1 MTDDRVR
8 ITPEVIADLRTR
20 LATDHVDD
28 LAYEGRDHD
37 SEACE
42 RCVGERL
49 LIQHASALID
59 AAGRCGHAVFMRA
72 FVESQNDILNDT
84 VRHWQEQYARERDA
98 WQARHDQAVELVN
111 VAVAR
116 AERAEAALA
125 TQLPVVTCARGL
137 VHHWG
142 HNFDIHGRMALEEK
156 VNALNAAERVGIADK
171 EIATIEE
178 APNPGIS
185 PRDDCGHGHFWG
197 LNCRDCE
204 TEKEPS

>member
-20 LATDHVDD
+20 LATDHVADD
-28 LAYEGRDHD
+28 DALVHD

-49 LIQHASALID
+49 LIRHASDLLD

-84 VRHWQEQYARERDA
+84 VRHWQDQYARERDA

-116 AERAEAALA
+116 AERAEARLA
-125 TQLPVVTCARGL
+125 EAERFSPDEATAIR
-137 VHHWG
+137 
-142 HNFDIHGRMALEEK
+142 R
-156 VNALNAAERVGIADK
+156 VNAGLRFVDRGEALCLPEVKKAWEGLYEAALTVV
-171 EIATIEE
+171 
-178 APNPGIS
+178 
-185 PRDDCGHGHFWG
+185 PRED
-197 LNCRDCE
+197 R
-204 TEKEPS
+204 S